1 MWLKCF
7 QELILPETSSSFF
20 CHKQDCLFQVVKM
33 IIDTNFYYSEYN
45 FASTNTH
52 PKNLTSLNLSAN
64 MIKRQISI
72 PALQL
77 LCGWAIILMTDLGDI
92 CLFTGATY
100 YLLCI
105 HGIVDYCFNLVI
117 QCEIKQRCYRS
128 LRFLQYTLNK
138 LNFII

>member
-1 MWLKCF
+1 MFQMIRINMFSFKRCIEMQLKCF
-7 QELILPETSSSFF
+7 QEIILPETSSSFF

-33 IIDTNFYYSEYN
+33 ITDENFYSSEYN
-45 FASTNTH
+45 FASSNTY
-52 PKNLTSLNLSAN
+52 PKNLTSLNSSAN

-92 CLFTGATY
+92 CQFTGATY

-105 HGIVDYCFNLVI
+105 HQIVDYSLNLVI
-117 QCEIKQRCYRS
+117 
-128 LRFLQYTLNK
+128 
-138 LNFII
+138 